1 MRAIRVGILALGVSV
16 CAGLEGAPAR
26 AEEPVASS
34 LSGVTEGPVARPVS
48 AFPEHVR
55 SLRVVRDAWAQLGPG
70 IWKRR
75 IGQIAKGTRVA
86 WTAAT
91 ERLTKAPEG
100 QCPRWIAIEPK
111 GWLCETDVEPSEL
124 EPSAIQLPVIRDGY
138 LLPER
143 YGEVLPTPE
152 NPSRGGRISD
162 FGGIWAEGDDGLTLP
177 LAWAQGRGD
186 RARPKPVPVRSAPSA
201 EAPIVRML
209 PQRTIVAPTAYSS
222 DKRFA
227 QIEDGAWIA
236 VADLHIAAW
245 TEQPPDVKPGERWI
259 DVDLDQQVLVAY
271 EGTRPIA
278 ATLIASGL
286 ANHQTPIGKFRVKW
300 KHAVT
305 RMAGTDY
312 RAQVPWTMYYA
323 DMYALHAAYW
333 HDRFGQHTSHGCINV
348 APRDARKLFAWS
360 DPPLPPGWNVVY
372 GVDED
377 PGSLVRVRRT
387 GVRTPPLDT
396 ASLNASDRAP
406 GSP

>member
-1 MRAIRVGILALGVSV
+1 MRATGVGVVALGVGMW
-16 CAGLEGAPAR
+16 AGLGPAPAR

-34 LSGVTEGPVARPVS
+34 LSGVAEVRVEEAAPV
-48 AFPEHVR
+48 FPAHVR
-55 SLRVVRDAWAQLGPG
+55 SLRVVRDAWAQLKPG
-70 IWKRR
+70 LWKRR
-75 IGQIAKGTRVA
+75 IGQIAKGTRIA
-86 WTAAT
+86 WKAAT
-91 ERLTKAPEG
+91 DRLAKVPEG
-100 QCPRWIAIEPK
+100 QCPRWIAVDPK
-111 GWLCETDVEPSEL
+111 GWICETDVEPSEL
-124 EPSAIQLPVIRDGY
+124 EPSATHLPVIRDGY

-152 NPSRGGRISD
+152 NPSRGGRISN
-162 FGGIWAEGDDGLTLP
+162 FEGIWAEGDTGLALP
-177 LAWAQGRGD
+177 LAWAQGRGE
-186 RARPKPVPVRSAPSA
+186 RGRIMPVPVRAAPSPDA
-201 EAPIVRML
+201 EVVRAL
-209 PQRTIVAPTAYSS
+209 TQRTIVTPTAYSA

-227 QIEDGAWIA
+227 RVGEGAWVA

-245 TEQPPDVKPGERWI
+245 TAPPPEVKPGERWI

-286 ANHQTPIGKFRVKW
+286 PNHQTPVGKFRVKW

-305 RMAGTDY
+305 RMAGTGY

-360 DPPLPPGWNVVY
+360 DPVLPPGWTVTY

-387 GVRTPPLDT
+387 KGRTPPLDAAALS
-396 ASLNASDRAP
+396 ASGRAP
-406 GSP
+406 SSP

>member
-1 MRAIRVGILALGVSV
+1 MRATGVAILALGVGV
-16 CAGLEGAPAR
+16 WAGLGWAPAR

-34 LSGVTEGPVARPVS
+34 LSGVAEGQVERAVS
-48 AFPEHVR
+48 AFPAHVR
-55 SLRVVRDAWAQLGPG
+55 SLRVVRDAWAQVGPG
-70 IWKRR
+70 LWKRR
-75 IGQIAKGTRVA
+75 IGQIAKGTRIA
-86 WTAAT
+86 WKAAT
-91 ERLTKAPEG
+91 ESIAKVPEG
-100 QCPRWIAIEPK
+100 QCPRWIAVDPK
-111 GWLCETDVEPSEL
+111 GWICESDVEPSEL
-124 EPSAIQLPVIRDGY
+124 APSATPLPIIRDGY

-162 FGGIWAEGDDGLTLP
+162 FGGLWASGDGSLTLP
-177 LAWAQGRGD
+177 LAWAQGRGE
-186 RARPKPVPVRSAPSA
+186 RARSMPVAVRSAPSA
-201 EAPIVRML
+201 KAGVVRMIG
-209 PQRTIVAPTAYSS
+209 QRTIVAPIGYSP

-227 QIEDGAWIA
+227 QIGDGEWIA

-245 TEQPPDVKPGERWI
+245 TAPPTEVKPGERWI
-259 DVDLDQQVLVAY
+259 DVDLNQQVLVAY

-286 ANHQTPIGKFRVKW
+286 PNHQTPIGKFRVKW

-312 RAQVPWTMYYA
+312 RAMVPWTMYYA

-348 APRDARKLFAWS
+348 APRDARNLFAWS
-360 DPPLPPGWNVVY
+360 DPLLPPGWNVVY
-372 GVDED
+372 GVDEH

-387 GVRTPPLDT
+387 RVRTPPLD
-396 ASLNASDRAP
+396 AAVLSASDRAP
-406 GSP
+406 SSP